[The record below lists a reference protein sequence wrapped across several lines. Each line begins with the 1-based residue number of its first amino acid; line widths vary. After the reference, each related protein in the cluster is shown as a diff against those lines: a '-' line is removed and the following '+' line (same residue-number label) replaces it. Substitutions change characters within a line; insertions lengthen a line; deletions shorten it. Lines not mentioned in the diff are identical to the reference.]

1 MKKANCFNLSPVTC
15 HLSLLSGCGL
25 KRKIR
30 VGVVFGGRSG
40 EHEVSLRSGQA
51 VVETIDHEK
60 YEVIPIAITK
70 TGQWLSPAD
79 AMELLPR
86 AAAGLL
92 PREMGEHREA
102 LTVVGDPSHSGL
114 VAVGCDSGRE
124 ASLPV
129 DVIFPV
135 LHGTYGEDGTIQG
148 LLEMAGVPYVGC
160 GVLASSCGMDKVT
173 MKMLFREAGLPICK
187 HVWFTRAEWERERDA
202 VLRRVARSLGFPC
215 FVKPANLGSSV
226 GVSKATD
233 SRALAAAIDLAA
245 RYDRKIIVEEGLDAR
260 EIECAVIGNDEPEA
274 SQPGEYI
281 VHDQQGAFLDYTE
294 KYSNTG
300 HVEFVVP
307 APVSKAVTARI
318 RRMSVEAFKAIDGAG
333 LARVDFFLRR
343 DTGELLINE
352 LNTSPGLTEVS
363 GYPKL
368 WAASGLSFR
377 QVIDRLIQL
386 AIERHADKAR
396 NVTSL

>member
-1 MKKANCFNLSPVTC
+1 M
-15 HLSLLSGCGL
+15 

-30 VGVVFGGRSG
+30 VGVIFGGRSG

-51 VVETIDHEK
+51 VIEAIDQRR

-70 TGQWLSPAD
+70 KGEWLSPAE
-79 AMELLPR
+79 AMNLLPQTATR
-86 AAAGLL
+86 RL
-92 PREMGEHREA
+92 PREMEEKTDA
-102 LTVVGDPSHSGL
+102 LTIMGDPSRSGL
-114 VAVGCDSGRE
+114 RAFEGDAGQLPQG
-124 ASLPV
+124 LPV

-148 LLEMAGVPYVGC
+148 LLEMADVPYVGC

-173 MKMLFREAGLPICK
+173 MKMLFREANLPICK
-187 HVWFTRAEWERERDA
+187 HIWFLRAEWERERA
-202 VLRRVARSLGFPC
+202 QVMRRVAREVGYPC

-226 GVSKATD
+226 GISKATD
-233 SRALAAAIDLAA
+233 RHTLEEAIALAA

-274 SQPGEYI
+274 SLPGEYI

-307 APVSKAVTARI
+307 APVSKSLAARI
-318 RRMSVEAFKAIDGAG
+318 RRMAIAAFKSIDGAG
-333 LARVDFFLRR
+333 LARVDFFLQRT
-343 DTGELLINE
+343 TGELFINE

-368 WAASGLSFR
+368 WAASGLSFA
-377 QVIDRLIQL
+377 QVIDRLIEL
-386 AIERHADKAR
+386 ALERHRDKSR
-396 NVTSL
+396 NETSL